1 MCYIRLYHENV
12 KTSAKNFREVKLC
25 KRKTDSQNPGT
36 RISTSFLRERETG
49 IEPATPT
56 LARLNGTIPR
66 YIIVPQTRI
75 NTAFLRN
82 MIYQNIS
89 K

>member
-1 MCYIRLYHENV
+1 MQYIRLYLQNG
-12 KTSAKNFREVKLC
+12 KTSAKNFRHVALC
-25 KRKTDSQNPGT
+25 KQKTSPRNPGT
-36 RISTSFLRERETG
+36 RINTRFFEERETG

-56 LARLNGTIPR
+56 LARLNGTIPS

>member
-1 MCYIRLYHENV
+1 MQYTKLYLQNG
-12 KTSAKNFREVKLC
+12 KTSAKNFRHVALC

-36 RISTSFLRERETG
+36 RINTGFLRERETG

-56 LARLNGTIPR
+56 LARLNGTIPS

>member
-1 MCYIRLYHENV
+1 MIIRRTMKTLSKNFKQV
-12 KTSAKNFREVKLC
+12 ALCKQKTS
-25 KRKTDSQNPGT
+25 SQNSGT
-36 RISTSFLRERETG
+36 RINTRFLEERETG

-56 LARLNGTIPR
+56 LARLNGTIPS

>member
-1 MCYIRLYHENV
+1 MILPETE
-12 KTSAKNFREVKLC
+12 KTLSKNFKQVALC
-25 KRKTDSQNPGT
+25 KRKTDSRNSGI
-36 RISTSFLRERETG
+36 RINTSFLRERETG

-56 LARLNGTIPR
+56 LARLNGTIPS

>member
-1 MCYIRLYHENV
+1 MLCNMKYNTKKKEPCNYKTLY
-12 KTSAKNFREVKLC
+12 
-25 KRKTDSQNPGT
+25 
-36 RISTSFLRERETG
+36 ERETG

-56 LARLNGTIPR
+56 LARLNGTIPS